1 MSQLKLFL
9 FGPPRIVRT
18 CGEGTGQ
25 RIEIGLQKA
34 LALLVYLVVTKR
46 LHSREAL
53 ATLFWPDTDQ
63 RTALGNLRRALYRLN
78 HALDEEVILATRKTA
93 EFNRKADFWLDIDL
107 FQRHVAACV
116 SHPGTVETLCPE
128 RKSRLT
134 EAAELYTDHFLAG
147 FTLPDS
153 SAFDEWQ
160 FFQAEE
166 LRRLQ
171 AKVLE
176 ELIHTHQAQADW
188 EEAISYARRWV
199 AMDPLE
205 EPAQRYLMALYARSN
220 QRAAALRQYQ
230 QCERVF
236 IQELGITPDNETTA
250 LYEAIM
256 CKQVTGPKVI
266 NQTPRPVQTGGESI
280 NLKGELTNV

>member
-1 MSQLKLFL
+1 MTQLKLFL
-9 FGPPRIVRT
+9 FGPPRIIRT
-18 CGEGTGQ
+18 WGERAGQ
-25 RIEIGLQKA
+25 RIEVGLQKA

-46 LHSREAL
+46 LHSRESL

-78 HALDEEVILATRKTA
+78 QALNEDVILATRKTA
-93 EFNRKADFWLDIDL
+93 EFNRKADFLLDIDL
-107 FQRHVAACV
+107 FQEHVAACV

-128 RKSRLT
+128 CLSRLT
-134 EAAELYTDHFLAG
+134 VAAGLYTDHFLAG

-153 SAFDEWQ
+153 PAFDEWQ

-176 ELIHTHQAQADW
+176 GLTHTHQAQGDW
-188 EEAISYARRWV
+188 EEAINYARRWV
-199 AMDPLE
+199 ALDPLE
-205 EPAQRYLMALYARSN
+205 EPAQRCLMALYAQSN

-230 QCERVF
+230 QCDR
-236 IQELGITPDNETTA
+236 ILTQELGIKPDNETTA
-250 LYEAIM
+250 LYEAI
-256 CKQVTGPKVI
+256 KYRQVSGPKVVY
-266 NQTPRPVQTGGESI
+266 QTPRPVQTGGESI